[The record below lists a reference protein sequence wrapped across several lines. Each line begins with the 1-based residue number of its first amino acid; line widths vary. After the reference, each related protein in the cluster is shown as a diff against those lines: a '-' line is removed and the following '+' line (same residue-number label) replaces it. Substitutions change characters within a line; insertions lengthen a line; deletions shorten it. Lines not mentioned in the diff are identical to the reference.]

1 MRLNIIS
8 FALGVCLLQ
17 QQPQLPPLAWALL
30 LAPILVLCWR
40 LRAAGG
46 RARRLR
52 SLVLANDMA
61 LSAAGGNRGRSHPR
75 RAGPLL
81 PAHAAKFAAV
91 LLTNAMLAGA
101 GFFYA
106 AAWAQWRLTDRLA
119 PQWEGVDLSVTGVVA
134 GLPQAFERGVRFDFD
149 VEQVEPAAAQLPRR
163 ISLAWYEGSTRE
175 EFQDIAFIRAGERW
189 RFSVRLRRPHGS
201 ANPHGFD
208 YESWLLQRAIGA
220 TGYVRPGAKARL
232 DDLVPRPAYLIER
245 AREILRERHWDTL
258 SGYPYAGVLIALAIG
273 DQNAIDARQW
283 QLFARTGVS
292 HLMSISG
299 LHVTMVAS
307 LLAALV
313 HWLWRR
319 SSALMLALPARKAS
333 ALAGFLAAFGYCLIA
348 GFAVPAQRTLY
359 MVGVVALALWVNRL
373 SSVSRVLCLALLLVL
388 LLDPWAVLAPG
399 FWLSFGAVAV
409 ILYVATGRLRQGHGL
424 APGHVLALRHSLVQ
438 WGRVQWAVTLAL
450 APLLLVWFQ
459 QMSLVSPLAN
469 AVAIPLVSLVV
480 TPLALAG
487 SVLPFDFILE
497 LAHAAMAGQMWLLEW
512 CAALPVAVWQQHA
525 PAAWTVALA
534 LAGTAWLLLPR
545 GVPARWLGLLLML
558 PMFTVVPPGPA
569 AGALWLTVLDVGQGL
584 AIVVQTERHA
594 LLYDAGPA
602 YSPEADS
609 GSRVILPF
617 LRAAG
622 IARLDAMVVTHD
634 DNDHAG
640 GAVSVLSGVPV
651 GALYSSLAETH
662 PAWRAAPGYRL
673 PCAAGQRWNWD
684 GVRFELLHPTAESY
698 AIGAIKSNDRSCVL
712 KITSAHGAVLL
723 TGDIEADSEEA
734 LLERARAAL
743 RADVLVVP
751 HHSSRTSSTQ
761 EFIDAVQPR
770 WAILPV
776 GYRNRFGHPKEAVV
790 ERYRAS
796 GAQMLRTDSSGAVLV
811 RLDAEGIGVRAYR
824 EVRRRYWYAE

>member
-1 MRLNIIS
+1 MRSNIIA

-17 QQPQLPPLAWALL
+17 QQPQLPPLVWALL
-30 LAPILVLCWR
+30 LLPALALWWR
-40 LRAAGG
+40 LREVNRRGAAI
-46 RARRLR
+46 A
-52 SLVLANDMA
+52 AA
-61 LSAAGGNRGRSHPR
+61 L
-75 RAGPLL
+75 LL
-81 PAHAAKFAAV
+81 PAVFAA
-91 LLTNAMLAGA
+91 A
-101 GFFYA
+101 GFFHA
-106 AAWAQWRLTDRLA
+106 ASWAQWRLSERLL
-119 PQWEGVDLSVTGVVA
+119 PQWEGVDLAVTGVVA
-134 GLPQAFERGVRFDFD
+134 GLPQPFEGGVRFDFD
-149 VEQVEPAAAQLPRR
+149 VEQVEPVAARLPQR
-163 ISLAWYEGSTRE
+163 IALAWYNGASRE
-175 EFQDIAFIRAGERW
+175 EFQDIAPIRAGERW
-189 RFSVRLRRPHGS
+189 QFTVRLRRPHGS
-201 ANPHGFD
+201 VNPHGFD

-220 TGYVRPGAKARL
+220 TGYVRPGGTARL
-232 DDLVPRPAYLIER
+232 DDLVARPAYLLQR
-245 AREILRERHWDTL
+245 GRELLRERHWDAL
-258 SGYPYAGVLIALAIG
+258 PDYPYAGILIALAIG
-273 DQNAIDARQW
+273 DQNAIDAKQW

-319 SSALMLALPARKAS
+319 SSALMLALPARKAA
-333 ALAGFLAAFGYCLIA
+333 ALAGFLAALGYCLIA

-359 MVGVVALALWVNRL
+359 MVGVVALALWAGRA
-373 SSVSRVLCLALLLVL
+373 SSVSRVLCAALMLVL

-409 ILYVATGRLRQGHGL
+409 ILYVATGRLRARQEPASARGF
-424 APGHVLALRHSLVQ
+424 ALGNSLVQ
-438 WGRVQWAVTLAL
+438 WGRVQWAITLAL

-487 SVLPFDFILE
+487 SVLPFDFLLK
-497 LAHAAMAGQMWLLEW
+497 LAHAVMAAQMWLLEW
-512 CAALPVAVWQQHA
+512 WAASPAAVWQQHA

-545 GVPARWLGLLLML
+545 GVPARWLGLLLVL
-558 PMFTVVPPGPA
+558 PLFTVVPPAPPP
-569 AGALWLTVLDVGQGL
+569 GALWLTVLDVGQGL
-584 AIVVQTERHA
+584 AIFVQTERHA

-617 LRAAG
+617 LRASG

-640 GAVSVLSGVPV
+640 GAASVLSGLPV
-651 GALYSSLAETH
+651 AAFYSSLPETH
-662 PAWRAAPGYRL
+662 AAWLAAPGYRL
-673 PCAAGQRWNWD
+673 PCAAGQGWD
-684 GVRFELLHPTAESY
+684 WDAVRFELLHPTPGSY
-698 AIGAIKSNDRSCVL
+698 AIDRLKSNDRSCVL
-712 KITSAHGAVLL
+712 RIATARGAVLL
-723 TGDIEADSEEA
+723 TGDIEARSEEE
-734 LLERARAAL
+734 LLARAPGKL

-761 EFIDAVQPR
+761 EFIAAVQPR
-770 WAILPV
+770 WAVLPV
-776 GYRNRFGHPKEAVV
+776 GYRNRFGHPQEAVV

-796 GAQMLRTDSSGAVLV
+796 GAQMLRTDSAGAVLV
-811 RLDAEGIGVRAYR
+811 RIDGEGIVVQGYR
-824 EVRRRYWYAE
+824 GLRKRYWYAE

>member
-1 MRLNIIS
+1 MRLNILS

-17 QQPQLPPLAWALL
+17 QQAQLPALLWALL
-30 LAPILVLCWR
+30 LLPLLWLGWR
-40 LRAAGG
+40 LGSRAVS
-46 RARRLR
+46 RRGK
-52 SLVLANDMA
+52 VLA
-61 LSAAGGNRGRSHPR
+61 
-75 RAGPLL
+75 LL
-81 PAHAAKFAAV
+81 LANV
-91 LLTNAMLAGA
+91 LFAGA
-101 GFFYA
+101 GFLYA
-106 AAWAQWRLTDRLA
+106 ATWAHWRLADRLA
-119 PQWEGVDLSVTGVVA
+119 PQWEGVDLRVTGVVA

-149 VEQVEPAAAQLPRR
+149 VEQVEPADARLPRR
-163 ISLAWYEGSTRE
+163 IALAWYNGSARE

-220 TGYVRPGAKARL
+220 TGYVRPGAKTRL
-232 DDLVPRPAYLIER
+232 DDLALRPAYLVGR

-258 SGYPYAGVLIALAIG
+258 AGYPYAGILVALAIG
-273 DQNAIDARQW
+273 DQNAIDAKQW

-307 LLAALV
+307 LFAALV

-319 SSALMLALPARKAS
+319 STALLLALPARKAA

-359 MVGVVALALWVNRL
+359 MVGVVALALWANRL
-373 SSVSRVLCLALLLVL
+373 GSVSRVLCLALALVL

-409 ILYVATGRLRQGHGL
+409 ILYAATGRLRQERVTGHGL
-424 APGHVLALRHSLVQ
+424 ALGRHLAQ
-438 WGRVQWAVTLAL
+438 WGRVQLAVTLAL

-469 AVAIPLVSLVV
+469 AMAIPLVSLVV

-487 SVLPFDFILE
+487 SVLPLDFILE
-497 LAHAAMAGQMWLLEW
+497 LAHAAMAAQMRLLEW
-512 CAALPVAVWQQHA
+512 CAALPAAVWQQHA
-525 PAAWTVALA
+525 PAAWAVVLA
-534 LAGTAWLLLPR
+534 LAGCAWLLLPR
-545 GVPARWLGLLLML
+545 GVPARWLGLPLLL
-558 PMFTVVPPGPA
+558 PLFAVAPPGPA

-584 AIVVQTERHA
+584 AIVAQTERHA

-622 IARLDAMVVTHD
+622 IARLDAMVVSHD

-640 GAVSVLSGVPV
+640 GAASVLAGLPV
-651 GALYSSLAETH
+651 GILYASLPEDHA
-662 PAWRAAPGYRL
+662 AWRAAPGYRL
-673 PCAAGQRWNWD
+673 PCAAGQRWDWD
-684 GVRFELLHPTAESY
+684 GVRFELLHPTAASY

-712 KITSAHGAVLL
+712 KITSPHGAVLL
-723 TGDIEADSEEA
+723 SGDIEMDSEEE
-734 LLERARAAL
+734 LLERARDAL
-743 RADVLVVP
+743 RAEVLVVP
-751 HHSSRTSSTQ
+751 HHSSRSSSTP
-761 EFIDAVQPR
+761 EFIAAVRPR
-770 WAILPV
+770 WAVLPV
-776 GYRNRFGHPKEAVV
+776 GYRNRFGHPTEEVV
-790 ERYRAS
+790 QRYRLS
-796 GAQMLRTDSSGAVLV
+796 GAQLLRTDRSGAVLV
-811 RLDAEGIGVRAYR
+811 RMDVEGIGVRAYR
-824 EVRRRYWYAE
+824 EVKRRYWYSD

>member
-1 MRLNIIS
+1 MKFNIIS

-30 LAPILVLCWR
+30 LVPLLVLWWSLSPHAADGR
-40 LRAAGG
+40 GAKLAALLLANAMFAAAGY
-46 RARRLR
+46 
-52 SLVLANDMA
+52 
-61 LSAAGGNRGRSHPR
+61 
-75 RAGPLL
+75 
-81 PAHAAKFAAV
+81 
-91 LLTNAMLAGA
+91 
-101 GFFYA
+101 FYA
-106 AAWAQWRLTDRLA
+106 AAWAQWRLADRLA

-134 GLPQAFERGVRFDFD
+134 GLPQPFERGVRFDFE
-149 VEQVEPAAAQLPRR
+149 VEQVEPAEAQLPRR
-163 ISLAWYEGSTRE
+163 IALSWYNGSSRE

-201 ANPHGFD
+201 ANPQGFD

-220 TGYVRPGAKARL
+220 TGYVRPGDKTRL

-258 SGYPYAGVLIALAIG
+258 PGYPYAGILTALAIG

-307 LLAALV
+307 LFAALV

-333 ALAGFLAAFGYCLIA
+333 ALAMFLAAFAYCLIA
-348 GFAVPAQRTLY
+348 GFAVPAQRTVY
-359 MVGVVALALWVNRL
+359 MVGVVALALWANRI

-409 ILYVATGRLRQGHGL
+409 ILYVATGRLRARQELVPGHG
-424 APGHVLALRHSLVQ
+424 LALRHSLVQ
-438 WGRVQWAVTLAL
+438 WGRIQWAITLAL

-480 TPLALAG
+480 APLALAG
-487 SVLPFDFILE
+487 SVLPLDSILE
-497 LAHAAMAGQMWLLEW
+497 LAHAVMAGQMWLLEW
-512 CAALPVAVWQQHA
+512 CDGLPLAVWQQHA

-534 LAGTAWLLLPR
+534 LAGTSWLLLPR
-545 GVPARWLGLLLML
+545 GVPARWLGLTLLL
-558 PMFTVVPPGPA
+558 PMFAVTPPAPA
-569 AGALWLTVLDVGQGL
+569 PGAAWITVLDVGQGL
-584 AIVVQTERHA
+584 AVFVQTERHA
-594 LLYDAGPA
+594 LLYDTGPA

-609 GSRVILPF
+609 GTRVILPY
-617 LRAAG
+617 LRASG

-640 GAVSVLSGVPV
+640 GAAAVLSGVPV
-651 GALYSSLAETH
+651 GVLYSSLSASH
-662 PAWRAAPGYRL
+662 PALLVAPAYRL
-673 PCAAGQRWNWD
+673 PCAAGQGWDWD
-684 GVRFELLHPTAESY
+684 GVRFDMLHPTAGSY
-698 AIGAIKSNDRSCVL
+698 ADTAIKPNDRSCVL
-712 KITSAHGAVLL
+712 KISGAHGTMLL
-723 TGDIEADSEEA
+723 TGDIEARSEQE
-734 LLERARAAL
+734 LLERAPQVL

-751 HHSSRTSSTQ
+751 HQGSRTSST
-761 EFIDAVQPR
+761 EDFIAAVRPR
-770 WAILPV
+770 WAVLPV
-776 GYRNRFGHPKEAVV
+776 GYRNRFGHPKEEVV

-796 GAQMLRTDSSGAVLV
+796 GAHMLRTDSAGAVLV
-811 RLDAEGIGVRAYR
+811 RLEGEGISVRPYR
-824 EVRRRYWYAE
+824 GLRRRYWYSD

>member
-1 MRLNIIS
+1 MRSNIIA

-17 QQPQLPPLAWALL
+17 QQPQLPPLVWAMLL
-30 LAPILVLCWR
+30 LPVLVSWWRLR
-40 LRAAGG
+40 LRAANG
-46 RARRLR
+46 R
-52 SLVLANDMA
+52 
-61 LSAAGGNRGRSHPR
+61 G
-75 RAGPLL
+75 
-81 PAHAAKFAAV
+81 AV
-91 LLTNAMLAGA
+91 LVAALLAQAMFAGA

-106 AAWAQWRLTDRLA
+106 AAWAQWRLAERLP
-119 PQWEGVDLSVTGVVA
+119 PQWEGVDLAVTGVVA
-134 GLPQAFERGVRFDFD
+134 GLPQPFEGGVRFDFD
-149 VEQVEPAAAQLPRR
+149 VEQVEPPEARLPRR
-163 ISLAWYEGSTRE
+163 IALSWYSGISRE
-175 EFQDIAFIRAGERW
+175 EFQDIAPIRAGERW

-220 TGYVRPGAKARL
+220 TGYVRPGNKTRL
-232 DDLVPRPAYLIER
+232 DDLVLRPAYLLGR
-245 AREILRERHWDTL
+245 GREILRERHWDTL
-258 SGYPYAGVLIALAIG
+258 PGYPYAGILIALAIG

-307 LLAALV
+307 LFAALV

-333 ALAGFLAAFGYCLIA
+333 ALAGFLAALGYCLIA

-359 MVGVVALALWVNRL
+359 MVGVVALALWANRM

-409 ILYVATGRLRQGHGL
+409 ILYVATGRLRRGHSL
-424 APGHVLALRHSLVQ
+424 VLGHRLVQ
-438 WGRVQWAVTLAL
+438 WGRIQWAITLAL

-497 LAHAAMAGQMWLLEW
+497 LAHAAMAGQMWLLEL
-512 CAALPVAVWQQHA
+512 CAGLPLAVWQQHA

-558 PMFTVVPPGPA
+558 PMFAVVPPGPA
-569 AGALWLTVLDVGQGL
+569 SGALWLTVLDVGQGL
-584 AIVVQTERHA
+584 AIFVQTERHA

-617 LRAAG
+617 LRASG

-640 GAVSVLSGVPV
+640 GAASVLSGLPV
-651 GALYSSLAETH
+651 GVLYSSLSETH
-662 PAWRAAPGYRL
+662 AAWRAAPGYRL
-673 PCAAGQRWNWD
+673 PCSAGQGWDWD
-684 GVRFELLHPTAESY
+684 GVRFDLLHPTAGSY

-712 KITSAHGAVLL
+712 KITTAHGAVLL
-723 TGDIEADSEEA
+723 TGDIEARSEQE
-734 LLERARAAL
+734 LLERARDEL

-751 HHSSRTSSTQ
+751 HHSSRTSSTE
-761 EFIDAVQPR
+761 EFIAAVQPR
-770 WAILPV
+770 WVVLPV

-790 ERYRAS
+790 ARYRAV
-796 GAQMLRTDSSGAVLV
+796 GAQMLRTDSAGAVLV
-811 RLDAEGIGVRAYR
+811 RLEGEGISVQPYR
-824 EVRRRYWYAE
+824 GLRRRYWYSD